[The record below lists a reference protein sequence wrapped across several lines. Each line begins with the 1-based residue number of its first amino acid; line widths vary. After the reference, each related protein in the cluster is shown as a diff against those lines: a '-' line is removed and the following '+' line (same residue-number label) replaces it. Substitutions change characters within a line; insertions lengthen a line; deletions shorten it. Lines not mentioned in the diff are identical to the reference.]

1 MRQLLTCELVCQL
14 SAAVTSLEHMTSQTT
29 IDTTGPGDKA
39 PAAPSDLSPA
49 SGLRGHP
56 WFTLITVAVGVMMV
70 ALDGT
75 IVAIANPAIQ
85 KDLKA
90 SFADVQWITNG
101 YFLALAVSLITAGKL
116 GDRFGHRQ
124 TFLIGV
130 VGFAAASGA
139 IGLSSSIA
147 AVVTFR
153 VFQGLFGALLM
164 PAALGLL
171 RATFPA
177 EKLNM
182 AIGIWG
188 MVIGA
193 STAGGP
199 ILGGVLVEHVNWQ
212 SVFFINVPVG
222 AIALV
227 LGLLILLDHRAA
239 LGRGPLNEHS
249 ASRSF
254 DILGIVLLSGA
265 MFCLVWA
272 LIKAPTWG
280 WGDGRTWT
288 FIAVSVV
295 GFALFSF
302 WETKVKEPL
311 IPLGLFRSVPLSA
324 GVVLMVLM
332 AIAFMGGLFFVT
344 FYLQNV
350 HGMKPIDAGLHLLP
364 LTGMMIVG
372 SPLAG
377 AMITK
382 LGPRIPLA
390 GGMAATAIAMYGMS
404 TLQTDTGSA
413 VMSLWFA
420 LLGLGLAP
428 VMVGATEVIVGNAPM
443 ELSGV
448 AGGLQQA
455 AMQIGGSLGT
465 AVLGAVMASKVDGDL
480 AANWKDAGLPPLT
493 PTQLDQASE
502 AVQVG
507 VAPVAKGTPEAIA
520 AKIAD
525 VAHDTFISGMS
536 LASLVA
542 CSVAVVAVFVALL
555 TKRGEN
561 AEAGAGAAH
570 I

>member
-1 MRQLLTCELVCQL
+1 
-14 SAAVTSLEHMTSQTT
+14 MTGQTT
-29 IDTTGPGDKA
+29 IDKAGPDDGP
-39 PAAPSDLSPA
+39 PAAPSGATPGT
-49 SGLRGHP
+49 GLRGHP
-56 WFTLITVAVGVMMV
+56 WFTLVTVAVGVMMV

-75 IVAIANPAIQ
+75 IVAIANPAIAS
-85 KDLKA
+85 DLGA
-90 SFADVQWITNG
+90 TFAEVQWITNA

-139 IGLSSSIA
+139 IGLSGSIGL
-147 AVVTFR
+147 VIIFR
-153 VFQGLFGALLM
+153 VLQGLFGALLM

-222 AIALV
+222 ILAVA
-227 LGLLILLDHRAA
+227 LGLWILLDHRAENA
-239 LGRGPLNEHS
+239 P
-249 ASRSF
+249 RSF
-254 DILGIVLLSGA
+254 DLLGIALLSSA

-272 LIKAPTWG
+272 LIKAPEWG
-280 WGDGRTWT
+280 WGSLGTWS
-288 FIAVSVV
+288 FIIGSLVLF
-295 GFALFSF
+295 GLFAL
-302 WETKVKEPL
+302 WETRVGEPL
-311 IPLGLFRSVPLSA
+311 IPLALFRSVPLSA

-350 HGMKPIDAGLHLLP
+350 HGMSPVDAGLHLLP

-377 AMITK
+377 VMITK
-382 LGPRIPLA
+382 VGPRIPLA
-390 GGMAATAIAMYGMS
+390 GGMACTAVAMYGMS
-404 TLQTDTGSA
+404 TLEKGTGSG

-428 VMVGATEVIVGNAPM
+428 VMVGATEVIVGNAPL

-455 AMQIGGSLGT
+455 AMQVGGSLGT
-465 AVLGAVMASKVDGDL
+465 AVLGAVMASKVDRDL
-480 AANWKDAGLPPLT
+480 EGNWAEAGLPPLT
-493 PTQLDQASE
+493 PEQAGKASE

-507 VAPVAKGTPEAIA
+507 VPPVTEGTPAEVA
-520 AKIAD
+520 AKITD
-525 VAHDTFISGMS
+525 VAHDTFLSGMS

-542 CSVAVVAVFVALL
+542 AGVAAVAILVAFH
-555 TKRGEN
+555 TKRGAN
-561 AEAGAGAAH
+561 AEAGAGVGH

>member
-1 MRQLLTCELVCQL
+1 
-14 SAAVTSLEHMTSQTT
+14 MTSQTT
-29 IDTTGPGDKA
+29 ISATGPGDKA
-39 PAAPSDLSPA
+39 PAAPSSEPHRPPA

-56 WFTLITVAVGVMMV
+56 WLTLITVAVGVMMV

-75 IVAIANPAIQ
+75 IVAIANPAIG
-85 KDLKA
+85 KDLGA
-90 SFADVQWITNG
+90 SWSQLQWITNA

-130 VGFAAASGA
+130 AGFAASSGA
-139 IGLSSSIA
+139 IGLSDSIA
-147 AVVTFR
+147 MVITFR

-222 AIALV
+222 ILALA
-227 LGLLILLDHRAA
+227 LGALILLDHRAENA
-239 LGRGPLNEHS
+239 P
-249 ASRSF
+249 RSF
-254 DILGIVLLSGA
+254 DILGIGLLSGA

-272 LIKAPTWG
+272 LIKAPAWG
-280 WGDGRTWT
+280 WGSALTWT
-288 FIAVSVV
+288 FIVASVV
-295 GFALFSF
+295 GFVLFAF

-311 IPLGLFRSVPLSA
+311 IPPALFRSIPLSA

-350 HGMKPIDAGLHLLP
+350 HGMSPIDAGLHLLP

-377 AMITK
+377 VMITK
-382 LGPRIPLA
+382 LGPRVPLA
-390 GGMAATAIAMYGMS
+390 GGMAAVAIAMFGMS
-404 TLQTDTGSA
+404 TLDAGTGSGL
-413 VMSLWFA
+413 MSLWFA

-480 AANWKDAGLPPLT
+480 AGNWKDAGLPQLT
-493 PTQLDQASE
+493 PAQLDQAAE
-502 AVQVG
+502 AVQQG
-507 VAPVAKGTPEAIA
+507 AAPVQPGTPEAIA
-520 AKIAD
+520 AKITD

-542 CSVAVVAVFVALL
+542 AGVAVVAVLVALL

-561 AEAGAGAAH
+561 AEAGAGVGH

>member
-1 MRQLLTCELVCQL
+1 ME
-14 SAAVTSLEHMTSQTT
+14 TSEPE
-29 IDTTGPGDKA
+29 DGA
-39 PAAPSDLSPA
+39 PAATPPA

-75 IVAIANPAIQ
+75 IVAIANPAI
-85 KDLKA
+85 KDDLKA

-101 YFLALAVSLITAGKL
+101 YFLALAVALITAGKL

-130 VGFAAASGA
+130 IGFAAASGA
-139 IGLSSSIA
+139 IGLSDSIPL
-147 AVVTFR
+147 VVTFR
-153 VFQGLFGALLM
+153 VFQGVFGALLM

-177 EKLNM
+177 ERLNT

-222 AIALV
+222 LLAVL
-227 LGLLILLDHRAA
+227 LGLVILVDHRAENA
-239 LGRGPLNEHS
+239 P
-249 ASRSF
+249 RSF
-254 DILGIVLLSGA
+254 DLLGIALLSVA

-272 LIKAPTWG
+272 LIKAPAWG
-280 WGDGRTWT
+280 WGAGGTWA
-288 FIAVSVV
+288 FIAASVLC
-295 GFALFSF
+295 FALFAF
-302 WETKVKEPL
+302 WETKVAEPL

-350 HGMKPIDAGLHLLP
+350 HGMSPIDAGLHLLP

-372 SPLAG
+372 SPLAAFLIG
-377 AMITK
+377 K
-382 LGPRIPLA
+382 LGPRVPLA
-390 GGMAATAIAMYGMS
+390 GGMAATALAMYGMS
-404 TLQTDTGSA
+404 TLRTDTGSGA
-413 VMSLWFA
+413 MSLWFA

-465 AVLGAVMASKVDGDL
+465 AVLGAVMVSKVDSDL
-480 AANWKDAGLPPLT
+480 AGNWKDAGLPPLT
-493 PTQLDQASE
+493 PAQLDQASE

-507 VAPVAKGTPEAIA
+507 VAPVSPGMPAAIA
-520 AKIAD
+520 AKITD

-542 CSVAVVAVFVALL
+542 AGVAVVAVFVALL
-555 TKRGEN
+555 TKRGIN
-561 AEAGAGAAH
+561 AEAGAGVGH

>member
-1 MRQLLTCELVCQL
+1 
-14 SAAVTSLEHMTSQTT
+14 MTSQTT
-29 IDTTGPGDKA
+29 IDKTGSGGDAAAVPSDAA
-39 PAAPSDLSPA
+39 PAK
-49 SGLRGHP
+49 GLRGHP

-85 KDLKA
+85 KDLGA
-90 SFADVQWITNG
+90 TFAEVQWITNG

-139 IGLSSSIA
+139 IGMSDSIA
-147 AVVTFR
+147 LVVTFR

-222 AIALV
+222 ILAVV
-227 LGLLILLDHRAA
+227 LGVLILLDHRAEKA
-239 LGRGPLNEHS
+239 P
-249 ASRSF
+249 RSF
-254 DILGIVLLSGA
+254 DILGIALLSAA

-272 LIKAPTWG
+272 LIKAPEWG
-280 WGDGRTWT
+280 WGDGKTWG
-288 FIAVSVV
+288 FIAASVI
-295 GFALFSF
+295 GFALFGF
-302 WETKVKEPL
+302 WETKVREPL
-311 IPLGLFRSVPLSA
+311 IPLALFRSVALSA

-350 HGMKPIDAGLHLLP
+350 HGMSPIDAGLHLLP

-382 LGPRIPLA
+382 FGPRVPLA
-390 GGMAATAIAMYGMS
+390 GGMALTAIAMYGMS
-404 TLQTDTGSA
+404 TLETDTGSGI
-413 VMSLWFA
+413 MSVWFA

-465 AVLGAVMASKVDGDL
+465 AVLGAVMASKVDSDL
-480 AANWKDAGLPPLT
+480 AGNWADAGLPALT
-493 PTQLDQASE
+493 PAQEAQASE

-507 VAPVAKGTPEAIA
+507 VAPVAPGTPDAVVT
-520 AKIAD
+520 KITD

-542 CSVAVVAVFVALL
+542 AGVALVAVAVAFL

>member
-1 MRQLLTCELVCQL
+1 M
-14 SAAVTSLEHMTSQTT
+14 
-29 IDTTGPGDKA
+29 
-39 PAAPSDLSPA
+39 
-49 SGLRGHP
+49 RGHP
-56 WFTLITVAVGVMMV
+56 WLTLITVAVGVMMV

-75 IVAIANPAIQ
+75 IVAIANPAIGD
-85 KDLKA
+85 DLKA
-90 SFADVQWITNG
+90 SWSDLQWITNA

-130 VGFAAASGA
+130 AGFAASSAA
-139 IGLSSSIA
+139 IGLSQGITM
-147 AVVTFR
+147 VIVFR

-222 AIALV
+222 VLAVALGV
-227 LGLLILLDHRAA
+227 WILLDHRAENA
-239 LGRGPLNEHS
+239 P
-249 ASRSF
+249 RSF
-254 DILGIVLLSGA
+254 DLLGIALLSA
-265 MFCLVWA
+265 AVFCLVWA
-272 LIKAPTWG
+272 IIKAPEWG
-280 WGDGRTWT
+280 WGDTGVWA
-288 FIAVSVV
+288 FIIASLASF
-295 GFALFSF
+295 GFFAY

-332 AIAFMGGLFFVT
+332 AISFMGGLFFVT
-344 FYLQNV
+344 FYLQGV
-350 HGMKPIDAGLHLLP
+350 RGLGPVDAGLHLLP

-382 LGPRIPLA
+382 VGPRVPLA
-390 GGMAATAIAMYGMS
+390 GGMALTALAMYGMS
-404 TLQTDTGSA
+404 TLDTNTGSGL
-413 VMSLWFA
+413 MSLWFA

-428 VMVGATEVIVGNAPM
+428 VMVGATEVIVGNAPL

-448 AGGLQQA
+448 AGGLQQS
-455 AMQIGGSLGT
+455 AMQVGGSLGT
-465 AVLGAVMASKVDGDL
+465 AVLGAVMASKVDSDL
-480 AANWKDAGLPPLT
+480 PGNWTDAGLPPLA
-493 PTQLDQASE
+493 PEQLEGAAT
-502 AVQVG
+502 AVQKG
-507 VAPVAKGTPEAIA
+507 GAPVPPGTPEAIA
-520 AKIAD
+520 TKITD

-536 LASLVA
+536 AASLVA
-542 CSVAVVAVFVALL
+542 AGVAVVAVLVAFL

-561 AEAGAGAAH
+561 AGAGAGAAH

>member
-1 MRQLLTCELVCQL
+1 
-14 SAAVTSLEHMTSQTT
+14 MTSQTT
-29 IDTTGPGDKA
+29 IDKTGPEDKT
-39 PAAPSDLSPA
+39 PDSPSDRAPST
-49 SGLRGHP
+49 GLRGHP

-75 IVAIANPAIQ
+75 IVAIANPAI
-85 KDLKA
+85 KDDLGA
-90 SFADVQWITNG
+90 TFADVQWITNA

-130 VGFAAASGA
+130 TGFAAASGA
-139 IGLSSSIA
+139 IGLSHSIA
-147 AVVTFR
+147 FVVTFR

-199 ILGGVLVEHVNWQ
+199 ILGGLLVQHVSWQ

-222 AIALV
+222 LIALA
-227 LGLLILLDHRAA
+227 LGVLILLDHRAENA
-239 LGRGPLNEHS
+239 P
-249 ASRSF
+249 RSF
-254 DILGIVLLSGA
+254 DLLGIVLLSGA

-280 WGDGRTWT
+280 WGDGKTWL
-288 FIAVSVV
+288 FIGVSVV
-295 GFALFSF
+295 GFAAFSF
-302 WETKVKEPL
+302 WETRVREPL

-350 HGMKPIDAGLHLLP
+350 HGMSPVDAGLHLLP

-377 AMITK
+377 LAITK

-404 TLQTDTGSA
+404 TLEADTSSGL
-413 VMSLWFA
+413 MSIWFA

-465 AVLGAVMASKVDGDL
+465 AVLGAVMASKVDSDL
-480 AANWKDAGLPPLT
+480 PGNWTAAKLPPLT
-493 PTQLDQASE
+493 PAQLDQASE
-502 AVQVG
+502 AVRGG
-507 VAPVAKGTPEAIA
+507 VAPVTKETPAAIA
-520 AKIAD
+520 AQIAD
-525 VAHDTFISGMS
+525 VAHETFISGMS
-536 LASLVA
+536 LACLVA
-542 CSVAVVAVFVALL
+542 AGVAVVAVFVALL

-561 AEAGAGAAH
+561 AEAGAGVGH

>member
-1 MRQLLTCELVCQL
+1 
-14 SAAVTSLEHMTSQTT
+14 MTSQTT
-29 IDTTGPGDKA
+29 VDKTGPGDQA
-39 PAAPSDLSPA
+39 PATPSDPTPGQGR
-49 SGLRGHP
+49 GLRGHP
-56 WFTLITVAVGVMMV
+56 WFTLLTVAVGVMMV

-75 IVAIANPAIQ
+75 IVAIANPAIAD
-85 KDLKA
+85 DLKA
-90 SFADVQWITNG
+90 SFAEVQWITNA
-101 YFLALAVSLITAGKL
+101 YFLALAVTLITAGKL

-139 IGLSSSIA
+139 IGLSNSVA
-147 AVVTFR
+147 FVVTFR

-199 ILGGVLVEHVNWQ
+199 ILGGFLVENVSWQ
-212 SVFFINVPVG
+212 SVFWINVPVG
-222 AIALV
+222 VLAVALGV
-227 LGLLILLDHRAA
+227 GILLDHRAENA
-239 LGRGPLNEHS
+239 P
-249 ASRSF
+249 RSF
-254 DILGIVLLSGA
+254 DILGIALLSGA

-272 LIKAPTWG
+272 LIKAPEWG
-280 WGDGRTWT
+280 WGSGTTWT
-288 FIAVSVV
+288 FVAASLVL
-295 GFALFSF
+295 FALFAF
-302 WETKVKEPL
+302 WETRVKEPL

-350 HGMKPIDAGLHLLP
+350 HGMSPIDAGLHLLP

-377 AMITK
+377 ALITK
-382 LGPRIPLA
+382 AGPRIPLA
-390 GGMAATAIAMYGMS
+390 GGMACTAIAMYGMS
-404 TLQTDTGSA
+404 TLETDTGSA

-428 VMVGATEVIVGNAPM
+428 VMVGATEVIVGNAPL

-480 AANWKDAGLPPLT
+480 PGNWADAGLPPLKGA
-493 PTQLDQASE
+493 QLDQASE

-507 VAPVAKGTPEAIA
+507 VPPVAPGTPPEIA
-520 AKIAD
+520 AKIAT
-525 VAHDTFISGMS
+525 VAHDTFMSGMG

-542 CSVAVVAVFVALL
+542 AGVAAVAVLVAFL

>member
-1 MRQLLTCELVCQL
+1 
-14 SAAVTSLEHMTSQTT
+14 MTGQTT
-29 IDTTGPGDKA
+29 IDTTGPGDGAATASPAPA
-39 PAAPSDLSPA
+39 PAA
-49 SGLRGHP
+49 GLRGHP

-75 IVAIANPAIQ
+75 IVAIANPAIAD
-85 KDLKA
+85 DLHA
-90 SFADVQWITNG
+90 SFSDVQWITNA

-130 VGFAAASGA
+130 TGFALASGA
-139 IGLSSSIA
+139 IGLSDSIPM
-147 AVVTFR
+147 VVTFR

-199 ILGGVLVEHVNWQ
+199 ILGGVLVQHVNWQ

-222 AIALV
+222 LLALV
-227 LGLLILLDHRAA
+227 LGLLILRDHRAENA
-239 LGRGPLNEHS
+239 P
-249 ASRSF
+249 RSF
-254 DILGIVLLSGA
+254 DLPGIALLSGA

-272 LIKAPTWG
+272 LIKAPAWG
-280 WGDGRTWT
+280 WGDGMTWT
-288 FIAVSVV
+288 FIAASALLF
-295 GFALFSF
+295 GLFAV
-302 WETKVKEPL
+302 WETRVGEPL
-311 IPLGLFRSVPLSA
+311 IPLALFRSVPLSA

-344 FYLQNV
+344 FYLQKV
-350 HGMKPIDAGLHLLP
+350 HGLSPVDAGLHLLP

-377 AMITK
+377 ALITK

-390 GGMAATAIAMYGMS
+390 SGMILTAAAMYGMS
-404 TLQTDTGSA
+404 TLKADTGSG
-413 VMSLWFA
+413 VMSVWFA
-420 LLGLGLAP
+420 MLGLGLAP

-465 AVLGAVMASKVDGDL
+465 AVLGAVMASKVDNDL
-480 AANWKDAGLPPLT
+480 AGNWTGAGLPKLT
-493 PTQLDQASE
+493 PSQLDQVSQ

-507 VAPVAKGTPEAIA
+507 VAPVPKGAPAPIA
-520 AKIAD
+520 AKITE

-536 LASLVA
+536 LACLVA
-542 CSVAVVAVFVALL
+542 AGVAAVAVFVALL

-561 AEAGAGAAH
+561 AEAGAGVGH

>member
-1 MRQLLTCELVCQL
+1 
-14 SAAVTSLEHMTSQTT
+14 MTSQTT
-29 IDTTGPGDKA
+29 IDKTGSGGGA
-39 PAAPSDLSPA
+39 PVVPSDATPGK
-49 SGLRGHP
+49 GLRGHP
-56 WFTLITVAVGVMMV
+56 WLTLITVAVGVMMV

-85 KDLKA
+85 KDLSA
-90 SFADVQWITNG
+90 SFAEVQWITNG

-139 IGLSSSIA
+139 IGLSDSIA
-147 AVVTFR
+147 LVVTFR

-222 AIALV
+222 ILAVV
-227 LGLLILLDHRAA
+227 LGVLILLDHRAENA
-239 LGRGPLNEHS
+239 P
-249 ASRSF
+249 RSF
-254 DILGIVLLSGA
+254 DILGIALLSAA
-265 MFCLVWA
+265 MFSLVWA
-272 LIKAPTWG
+272 LIKAPEWG
-280 WGDGRTWT
+280 WGDGTTWL
-288 FIAVSVV
+288 FIAASVV
-295 GFALFSF
+295 GFTVFAL

-311 IPLGLFRSVPLSA
+311 IPLALFRSVPLSA

-350 HGMKPIDAGLHLLP
+350 HGMSPIDAGLHLLP

-382 LGPRIPLA
+382 VGPRIPLA
-390 GGMAATAIAMYGMS
+390 GGMACTAIAMYGMS
-404 TLQTDTGSA
+404 TLETDTGSG

-428 VMVGATEVIVGNAPM
+428 VMVGATEVIVGNAPL

-465 AVLGAVMASKVDGDL
+465 AVLGAVMASKVDSDL
-480 AANWKDAGLPPLT
+480 AGNWTAAGLPPLT
-493 PTQLDQASE
+493 AAQEAQASE

-507 VAPVAKGTPEAIA
+507 VAPVAPGTPEAIA
-520 AKIAD
+520 AKITG

-536 LASLVA
+536 AASLLA
-542 CSVAVVAVFVALL
+542 AAVAVVAVGIAFL
-555 TKRGEN
+555 TKRGAN

>member
-1 MRQLLTCELVCQL
+1 
-14 SAAVTSLEHMTSQTT
+14 MTSQTT
-29 IDTTGPGDKA
+29 VDKTGPGDKA
-39 PAAPSDLSPA
+39 PGVPSDPA
-49 SGLRGHP
+49 TNQGRGLRGHP
-56 WFTLITVAVGVMMV
+56 WFTLLTVAVGVMMV

-75 IVAIANPAIQ
+75 IVAIANPVIAD
-85 KDLKA
+85 DLKA
-90 SFADVQWITNG
+90 SFAEVQWITNA
-101 YFLALAVSLITAGKL
+101 YFLALAVTLITAGKL

-139 IGLSSSIA
+139 IGLSDSVA
-147 AVVTFR
+147 FVVTFR

-199 ILGGVLVEHVNWQ
+199 ILGGFLVENVSWQ
-212 SVFFINVPVG
+212 SVFWINVPVG
-222 AIALV
+222 VLALV
-227 LGLLILLDHRAA
+227 LGAWILLDHRAENA
-239 LGRGPLNEHS
+239 P
-249 ASRSF
+249 RSF
-254 DILGIVLLSGA
+254 DILGIALLSGA

-272 LIKAPTWG
+272 LIKAPEWG
-280 WGDGRTWT
+280 WGDGLTWT
-288 FIAVSVV
+288 FVAASVA
-295 GFALFSF
+295 GFGLFAF
-302 WETKVKEPL
+302 WETKVREPL

-350 HGMKPIDAGLHLLP
+350 HGMSPVDAGLHLLP

-377 AMITK
+377 ALITK
-382 LGPRIPLA
+382 AGPRIPLA
-390 GGMAATAIAMYGMS
+390 GGMALTAIAMYGMS
-404 TLQTDTGSA
+404 TLETDTGSA

-428 VMVGATEVIVGNAPM
+428 VMVGATEVIVGNAPL

-480 AANWKDAGLPPLT
+480 PGNWTDAGLPPLT
-493 PTQLDQASE
+493 EAQLGKASE

-507 VAPVAKGTPEAIA
+507 VPPVAEGTPPEVA
-520 AKIAD
+520 AKIAT
-525 VAHDTFISGMS
+525 VAHATFMSGMG

-542 CSVAVVAVFVALL
+542 AGVAAVAVLVAFL

>member
-1 MRQLLTCELVCQL
+1 
-14 SAAVTSLEHMTSQTT
+14 MTSQTT

-39 PAAPSDLSPA
+39 PAATPSGQAPEA
-49 SGLRGHP
+49 AGLRGHP
-56 WFTLITVAVGVMMV
+56 WLTLITVAVGVMMV

-85 KDLKA
+85 KDLGA
-90 SFADVQWITNG
+90 TFAQVQWITNG

-139 IGLSSSIA
+139 IGLSDSIA
-147 AVVTFR
+147 LVVTFR

-199 ILGGVLVEHVNWQ
+199 ILGGVLVEHVSWQ

-222 AIALV
+222 VVALV
-227 LGLLILLDHRAA
+227 LGSLILLDHRAENA
-239 LGRGPLNEHS
+239 P
-249 ASRSF
+249 RSF
-254 DILGIVLLSGA
+254 DILGIALLSGA

-272 LIKAPTWG
+272 LIKAPAWG
-280 WGDGRTWT
+280 WGDGLTWA
-288 FIAVSVV
+288 FIGGSVV
-295 GFALFSF
+295 LFGAFAF
-302 WETKVKEPL
+302 WETKVAEPL
-311 IPLGLFRSVPLSA
+311 IPLALFRSVPLSA

-350 HGMKPIDAGLHLLP
+350 HGMSPIDAGLHLLP

-377 AMITK
+377 LAITK

-404 TLQTDTGSA
+404 TLETDTGSGI
-413 VMSLWFA
+413 MSLWFA
-420 LLGLGLAP
+420 LLGFGLAP

-465 AVLGAVMASKVDGDL
+465 AVLGAVMASKVDSDL
-480 AANWKDAGLPPLT
+480 AGNWKAAGLPQLT
-493 PTQLDQASE
+493 PAQLDQAAE

-507 VAPVAKGTPEAIA
+507 VAPVAPGTPATIV
-520 AKIAD
+520 AKITD

-536 LASLVA
+536 LACLVA
-542 CSVAVVAVFVALL
+542 AGVAVVAVFVAFL

-561 AEAGAGAAH
+561 AEAGMGGAH

>member
-1 MRQLLTCELVCQL
+1 
-14 SAAVTSLEHMTSQTT
+14 MTSQTT
-29 IDTTGPGDKA
+29 VDKTGPGEQA
-39 PAAPSDLSPA
+39 PAAPSDPTPGQVR
-49 SGLRGHP
+49 GLRGHP
-56 WFTLITVAVGVMMV
+56 WFTLLTVAVGVMMV

-75 IVAIANPAIQ
+75 IVAIANPAIAD
-85 KDLKA
+85 DLKA
-90 SFADVQWITNG
+90 SFAEVQWITNA
-101 YFLALAVSLITAGKL
+101 YFLALAVTLITAGKL

-139 IGLSSSIA
+139 IGLSNSVA
-147 AVVTFR
+147 FVVTFR

-199 ILGGVLVEHVNWQ
+199 ILGGFLVENVSWQ
-212 SVFFINVPVG
+212 SVFWINVPVG
-222 AIALV
+222 VLAVALGV
-227 LGLLILLDHRAA
+227 WILLDHRAENA
-239 LGRGPLNEHS
+239 P
-249 ASRSF
+249 RSF
-254 DILGIVLLSGA
+254 DVLGIALLSGA

-272 LIKAPTWG
+272 LIKAPEWG
-280 WGDGRTWT
+280 WGSGTTWT
-288 FIAVSVV
+288 FVAASLVL
-295 GFALFSF
+295 FALFAF
-302 WETKVKEPL
+302 WETRVKEPL

-350 HGMKPIDAGLHLLP
+350 HGMSPIDAGLHLLP

-377 AMITK
+377 ALITK
-382 LGPRIPLA
+382 AGPRIPLA
-390 GGMAATAIAMYGMS
+390 GGMACTAIAMYGMS
-404 TLQTDTGSA
+404 TLETDTGSA

-428 VMVGATEVIVGNAPM
+428 VMVGATEVIVGNAPL

-480 AANWKDAGLPPLT
+480 PGNWADAGLPPLT
-493 PTQLDQASE
+493 GDQLDKASE

-507 VAPVAKGTPEAIA
+507 VPPVAEGTPPEIA
-520 AKIAD
+520 AKIAT
-525 VAHDTFISGMS
+525 VAHDTFMSGMG

-542 CSVAVVAVFVALL
+542 AGVAAVAVLVAFL

>member
-1 MRQLLTCELVCQL
+1 
-14 SAAVTSLEHMTSQTT
+14 MTSQTT
-29 IDTTGPGDKA
+29 IDKAGPGGTPSGPPDPA
-39 PAAPSDLSPA
+39 PAA
-49 SGLRGHP
+49 GLRGHP

-75 IVAIANPAIQ
+75 IVAIANPAIA
-85 KDLKA
+85 KDLHA
-90 SFADVQWITNG
+90 SFADVQWITNA

-130 VGFAAASGA
+130 TGFAAASGA
-139 IGLSSSIA
+139 IGLSHSIA
-147 AVVTFR
+147 AVVVFR

-199 ILGGVLVEHVNWQ
+199 ILGGVLVENVSWQ

-222 AIALV
+222 LVALL
-227 LGLLILLDHRAA
+227 LGLLILLDHRAENA
-239 LGRGPLNEHS
+239 P
-249 ASRSF
+249 RSF
-254 DILGIVLLSGA
+254 DLLGIALLSAA

-272 LIKAPTWG
+272 LIKAPAWG
-280 WGDGRTWT
+280 WGDGTTWL
-288 FIAVSVV
+288 FIGASLV
-295 GFALFSF
+295 GFGLFAF

-332 AIAFMGGLFFVT
+332 AIAFLGGLFFVT

-350 HGMKPIDAGLHLLP
+350 HGMSPIDAGLHLLP
-364 LTGMMIVG
+364 LTGMMIVA

-377 AMITK
+377 AAITK
-382 LGPRIPLA
+382 VGPRIPLA
-390 GGMAATAIAMYGMS
+390 GGMICTTVAMFGMS
-404 TLQTDTGSA
+404 TLDTGTGSA
-413 VMSLWFA
+413 VMSIWFA
-420 LLGLGLAP
+420 LLGMGLAP

-480 AANWKDAGLPPLT
+480 AGNWADAGLPKLAPG
-493 PTQLDQASE
+493 QLDQASE

-507 VAPVAKGTPEAIA
+507 VAPVAQGTPEPIA
-520 AKIAD
+520 AKITE

-542 CSVAVVAVFVALL
+542 AGVAAVAVLVALL
-555 TKRGEN
+555 TKRGVN
-561 AEAGAGAAH
+561 ADAGAGVGH

>member
-1 MRQLLTCELVCQL
+1 
-14 SAAVTSLEHMTSQTT
+14 MTSQTT
-29 IDTTGPGDKA
+29 IDKTGPGDKA
-39 PAAPSDLSPA
+39 PSDPSGGSPA

-85 KDLKA
+85 SDLKA

-139 IGLSSSIA
+139 IGMSDSIA
-147 AVVTFR
+147 LVVSFR
-153 VFQGLFGALLM
+153 VLQGLFGALLM

-222 AIALV
+222 ILAVV
-227 LGLLILLDHRAA
+227 LGVLILLDHRAENA
-239 LGRGPLNEHS
+239 P
-249 ASRSF
+249 RSF
-254 DILGIVLLSGA
+254 DVLGIALLSTA
-265 MFCLVWA
+265 VFCLVWA
-272 LIKAPTWG
+272 LIKAPPSEWG
-280 WGDGRTWT
+280 WGDPKTLAFLG
-288 FIAVSVV
+288 ASVL
-295 GFALFSF
+295 GFALFAF

-311 IPLGLFRSVPLSA
+311 IPLGLFRSVALSA
-324 GVVLMVLM
+324 GVVLMILM

-350 HGMKPIDAGLHLLP
+350 HGMSPIDAGLHLMP

-377 AMITK
+377 ALITK
-382 LGPRIPLA
+382 LGPRVPLA
-390 GGMAATAIAMYGMS
+390 GGMALTAIAMFGMS
-404 TLQTDTGSA
+404 TLETDTGSG

-465 AVLGAVMASKVDGDL
+465 AVLGAVMASKVDSDL
-480 AANWKDAGLPPLT
+480 AGNWTSAGLPPLT
-493 PTQLDQASE
+493 AAQEAQASE

-507 VAPVAKGTPEAIA
+507 VPPLAPGTPDAVA
-520 AKIAD
+520 AKITD

-536 LASLVA
+536 AASLVA
-542 CSVAVVAVFVALL
+542 AGVAVVAVLVAFL
-555 TKRGEN
+555 TKRGQN

>member
-1 MRQLLTCELVCQL
+1 
-14 SAAVTSLEHMTSQTT
+14 MTSQTT
-29 IDTTGPGDKA
+29 VDTTGPADKA
-39 PAAPSDLSPA
+39 PSAPSDQPPA
-49 SGLRGHP
+49 KGLRGHP

-75 IVAIANPAIQ
+75 IVAIANPAIAS
-85 KDLKA
+85 DLGA
-90 SFADVQWITNG
+90 TFAQVQWITNA

-139 IGLSSSIA
+139 IGLSDSIGL
-147 AVVTFR
+147 VVTFR

-199 ILGGVLVEHVNWQ
+199 ILGGVLVEHVSWQ

-222 AIALV
+222 VVAVAL
-227 LGLLILLDHRAA
+227 GAFILLDHRAENA
-239 LGRGPLNEHS
+239 P
-249 ASRSF
+249 RSF
-254 DILGIVLLSGA
+254 DIPGIALLSGA

-272 LIKAPTWG
+272 LIKAPEWG
-280 WGDGRTWT
+280 WGDGRTWA
-288 FIAVSVV
+288 FLV
-295 GFALFSF
+295 GSMVLFGAFAF

-350 HGMKPIDAGLHLLP
+350 HGMSPIDAGLHLLP

-377 AMITK
+377 AAITRF
-382 LGPRIPLA
+382 GPRLPLA

-404 TLQTDTGSA
+404 TLDKDTGSGL
-413 VMSLWFA
+413 MSIWFA
-420 LLGLGLAP
+420 LLGFGLAP

-465 AVLGAVMASKVDGDL
+465 AVLGAVMASKVDSDL
-480 AANWKDAGLPPLT
+480 AGNWADAGLPPLT
-493 PTQLDQASE
+493 PEQQHQASE

-507 VAPVAKGTPEAIA
+507 VAPVAPDTPAEIA
-520 AKIAD
+520 AKITD

-542 CSVAVVAVFVALL
+542 AGVAVVAVFVAFL
-555 TKRGEN
+555 TKRGAN
-561 AEAGAGAAH
+561 AEAGAGVGH

>member
-1 MRQLLTCELVCQL
+1 
-14 SAAVTSLEHMTSQTT
+14 MTSQT
-29 IDTTGPGDKA
+29 IDTTGSGGDA
-39 PAAPSDLSPA
+39 PEVPSDGSPSS

-85 KDLKA
+85 KDLGA

-130 VGFAAASGA
+130 TGFAAASGA
-139 IGLSSSIA
+139 IGLSNSIA

-153 VFQGLFGALLM
+153 VLQGLFGALLM

-227 LGLLILLDHRAA
+227 LGLLILLDHRAENA
-239 LGRGPLNEHS
+239 P
-249 ASRSF
+249 RSF
-254 DILGIVLLSGA
+254 DILGIALLSGS

-280 WGDGRTWT
+280 WGDGKTWT
-288 FIAVSVV
+288 FIAASLL

-377 AMITK
+377 ALITK

-480 AANWKDAGLPPLT
+480 AGNWKDAGLPPLT
-493 PTQLDQASE
+493 PAQLDQASE

-542 CSVAVVAVFVALL
+542 CGVAVVAVFVALL
-555 TKRGEN
+555 TKRGAN
-561 AEAGAGAAH
+561 ADAGAGVGH

>member
-1 MRQLLTCELVCQL
+1 
-14 SAAVTSLEHMTSQTT
+14 MTSQTT
-29 IDTTGPGDKA
+29 IDTTGSEGKA
-39 PAAPSDLSPA
+39 PAVPSDATPA
-49 SGLRGHP
+49 KGLRGHP

-85 KDLKA
+85 KDLGA
-90 SFADVQWITNG
+90 TFAQVQWITNG
-101 YFLALAVSLITAGKL
+101 YFLALAVALITAGKL

-153 VFQGLFGALLM
+153 VLQGLFGALLM

-222 AIALV
+222 ILAVV
-227 LGLLILLDHRAA
+227 LGVVILLDHRAENA
-239 LGRGPLNEHS
+239 P
-249 ASRSF
+249 RSF
-254 DILGIVLLSGA
+254 DILGIALLSAA

-272 LIKAPTWG
+272 LIKAPEWG
-280 WGDGRTWT
+280 WGDGKTWT
-288 FIAVSVV
+288 FIAVSVL
-295 GFALFSF
+295 GFALFAF

-311 IPLGLFRSVPLSA
+311 IPLALFRSVPLSA

-350 HGMKPIDAGLHLLP
+350 HGMSPIDAGLHLLP

-390 GGMAATAIAMYGMS
+390 GGMAATALAMYGMS
-404 TLQTDTGSA
+404 TLQTDTGSG

-465 AVLGAVMASKVDGDL
+465 AVLGAVMASKVDSDL
-480 AANWKDAGLPPLT
+480 AGNWTSAGLPPLT
-493 PTQLDQASE
+493 AAQEAQASE

-507 VAPVAKGTPEAIA
+507 VPPVAPGTPNAIA
-520 AKIAD
+520 AKITD

-542 CSVAVVAVFVALL
+542 AGVAVVAVFVAFL

>member
-1 MRQLLTCELVCQL
+1 
-14 SAAVTSLEHMTSQTT
+14 MTSQTT
-29 IDTTGPGDKA
+29 IDKTGSGGDA
-39 PAAPSDLSPA
+39 PAVPSDAAPA
-49 SGLRGHP
+49 KGLRGHP

-85 KDLKA
+85 KDLGA
-90 SFADVQWITNG
+90 TFAEVQWITNG

-139 IGLSSSIA
+139 IGMSDSIA
-147 AVVTFR
+147 LVVTFR

-222 AIALV
+222 ILAVV
-227 LGLLILLDHRAA
+227 LGVLILLDHRAEKA
-239 LGRGPLNEHS
+239 P
-249 ASRSF
+249 RSF
-254 DILGIVLLSGA
+254 DILGIALLSAA

-272 LIKAPTWG
+272 LIKAPEWG
-280 WGDGRTWT
+280 WGDGRTWA
-288 FIAVSVV
+288 FIAASVI
-295 GFALFSF
+295 GFALFGF
-302 WETKVKEPL
+302 WETKVREPL
-311 IPLGLFRSVPLSA
+311 IPLALFRSVPLSA

-350 HGMKPIDAGLHLLP
+350 HGMSPIDAGLHLLP

-382 LGPRIPLA
+382 FGPRVPLA
-390 GGMAATAIAMYGMS
+390 GGMALTAIAMYGMS
-404 TLQTDTGSA
+404 TLETDTGSGI
-413 VMSLWFA
+413 MSVWFA

-465 AVLGAVMASKVDGDL
+465 AVLGAVMASKVDSDL
-480 AANWKDAGLPPLT
+480 AGNWADAGLPALT
-493 PTQLDQASE
+493 PAQEAQASE

-507 VAPVAKGTPEAIA
+507 VAPVAPGTPDAVVT
-520 AKIAD
+520 KITD

-542 CSVAVVAVFVALL
+542 AGVALVAVAVAFL

>member
-1 MRQLLTCELVCQL
+1 
-14 SAAVTSLEHMTSQTT
+14 MTSQTT
-29 IDTTGPGDKA
+29 IDTTGPGDRA
-39 PAAPSDLSPA
+39 SADPSEPTPAA
-49 SGLRGHP
+49 GLRGHP
-56 WFTLITVAVGVMMV
+56 WLTLITVAVGVMMV

-85 KDLKA
+85 KDLGA

-101 YFLALAVSLITAGKL
+101 YFLALAVCLITAGKL

-130 VGFAAASGA
+130 TGFAAASGA
-139 IGLSSSIA
+139 IGLSNSIA

-153 VFQGLFGALLM
+153 VLQGLFGALLM

-222 AIALV
+222 ALALL
-227 LGLLILLDHRAA
+227 LGLLILLDHRAKNA
-239 LGRGPLNEHS
+239 P
-249 ASRSF
+249 RSF
-254 DILGIVLLSGA
+254 DLPGIALLSGA

-280 WGDGRTWT
+280 WGDVKTWG
-288 FIAVSVV
+288 FIGASALLFVLFAV
-295 GFALFSF
+295 
-302 WETKVKEPL
+302 WETRVAEPL
-311 IPLGLFRSVPLSA
+311 IPLGMFRSVPLSA

-350 HGMKPIDAGLHLLP
+350 HGMSPIDAGLHLLP

-377 AMITK
+377 AAITK

-390 GGMAATAIAMYGMS
+390 GGMAATAVAMYGMS
-404 TLQTDTGSA
+404 TLEADTSSG
-413 VMSLWFA
+413 VMSIWFA
-420 LLGLGLAP
+420 LLGFGLAP

-465 AVLGAVMASKVDGDL
+465 AVLGAVMASKVDSDL
-480 AANWKDAGLPPLT
+480 PGNWAGAGLPKLT
-493 PTQLDQASE
+493 PEQLDQASE

-507 VAPVAKGTPEAIA
+507 VAPVAKGMPEQLV
-520 AKIAD
+520 AKITS

-542 CSVAVVAVFVALL
+542 AGVAAFAVLVALL
-555 TKRGEN
+555 TKRGAN
-561 AEAGAGAAH
+561 AEAGAGVGH

>member
-1 MRQLLTCELVCQL
+1 
-14 SAAVTSLEHMTSQTT
+14 MTSQTT
-29 IDTTGPGDKA
+29 LDKTGPEDGR
-39 PAAPSDLSPA
+39 PAAPSDGGRA

-85 KDLKA
+85 QDLGA
-90 SFADVQWITNG
+90 TFAEVQWITNG
-101 YFLALAVSLITAGKL
+101 YFLALAVALITAGKL

-139 IGLSSSIA
+139 IGLSDSIA
-147 AVVTFR
+147 FVVTFR
-153 VFQGLFGALLM
+153 VLQGLFGALLM

-199 ILGGVLVEHVNWQ
+199 ILGGVLVEHVSWQ

-222 AIALV
+222 ILAAV
-227 LGLLILLDHRAA
+227 LGVVILLDHRAENA
-239 LGRGPLNEHS
+239 P
-249 ASRSF
+249 RSF
-254 DILGIVLLSGA
+254 DILGIALLSSA

-272 LIKAPTWG
+272 LIKAPAWG
-280 WGDGRTWT
+280 WGDGQTWT
-288 FIAVSVV
+288 FIAASVL
-295 GFALFSF
+295 GFGLFAF

-311 IPLGLFRSVPLSA
+311 IPLALFRSVPLSA

-350 HGMKPIDAGLHLLP
+350 HGMSPIDAGLHLLP

-377 AMITK
+377 VMITK

-404 TLQTDTGSA
+404 TLETDTGSA
-413 VMSLWFA
+413 AMSLWFA

-428 VMVGATEVIVGNAPM
+428 VMVGATEVIVGNAPL

-465 AVLGAVMASKVDGDL
+465 AVLGAVMASKVDSDL
-480 AANWKDAGLPPLT
+480 AGNWKDAGLPPLT
-493 PTQLDQASE
+493 AAQEAQASE

-507 VAPVAKGTPEAIA
+507 MPPVAKGTPEAIA
-520 AKIAD
+520 AKITD

-542 CSVAVVAVFVALL
+542 AGVAAVAVLVALL
-555 TKRGEN
+555 TKRGAN
-561 AEAGAGAAH
+561 AEAGAGVGH

>member
-1 MRQLLTCELVCQL
+1 
-14 SAAVTSLEHMTSQTT
+14 MTSQTT
-29 IDTTGPGDKA
+29 IETTGPGDKA
-39 PAAPSDLSPA
+39 PVAPSDPTPA
-49 SGLRGHP
+49 KGLRGHP
-56 WFTLITVAVGVMMV
+56 WLTLISVAVGVMMV

-85 KDLKA
+85 KDLGA

-101 YFLALAVSLITAGKL
+101 YFLALAVTLITAGKL

-124 TFLIGV
+124 TFLIGI
-130 VGFAAASGA
+130 VGFAAASAA

-147 AVVTFR
+147 LVVVFR

-199 ILGGVLVEHVNWQ
+199 ILGGLLVEHVSWQ

-222 AIALV
+222 ILALV
-227 LGLLILLDHRAA
+227 IGLVILVDHRAA
-239 LGRGPLNEHS
+239 LGRSPIDGHS
-249 ASRSF
+249 AARSF
-254 DILGIVLLSGA
+254 DVLGIALLSGA

-272 LIKAPTWG
+272 LIKAPEWG
-280 WGDGRTWT
+280 WGDGKTWL
-288 FIAVSVV
+288 FLVASVV
-295 GFALFSF
+295 GFGLFAF
-302 WETKVKEPL
+302 WEQKVREPL

-350 HGMKPIDAGLHLLP
+350 HGMSPIDAGLHLLP

-377 AMITK
+377 AMISKT
-382 LGPRIPLA
+382 GPRIPLA
-390 GGMAATAIAMYGMS
+390 GGMACVAIAMFGMS
-404 TLQTDTGSA
+404 TLETDTGSG

-420 LLGLGLAP
+420 MLGLGLAP

-465 AVLGAVMASKVDGDL
+465 AVLGAVMASKVDNDL
-480 AANWKDAGLPPLT
+480 AGNWTAAGLPELT
-493 PTQLDQASE
+493 PEQQAQASE

-507 VAPVAKGTPEAIA
+507 VPPVAPGTPETVAAQIA
-520 AKIAD
+520 K

-536 LASLVA
+536 LACLVA
-542 CSVAVVAVFVALL
+542 AGVGVVAVLVALL

>member
-1 MRQLLTCELVCQL
+1 
-14 SAAVTSLEHMTSQTT
+14 MTSQTT
-29 IDTTGPGDKA
+29 IDATGPGDGT
-39 PAAPSDLSPA
+39 PGAPSGRAPDK
-49 SGLRGHP
+49 GLRGHP

-75 IVAIANPAIQ
+75 IVAIANPAIGD
-85 KDLKA
+85 DLGA
-90 SFADVQWITNG
+90 SLSELQWITNA
-101 YFLALAVSLITAGKL
+101 YFLALAVCLITAGKL

-139 IGLSSSIA
+139 IGLSDSIA
-147 AVVTFR
+147 LVVTFR

-222 AIALV
+222 VLALV
-227 LGLLILLDHRAA
+227 LGVWILLDHRARNA
-239 LGRGPLNEHS
+239 P
-249 ASRSF
+249 RSF
-254 DILGIVLLSGA
+254 DLLGIALLSAA

-272 LIKAPTWG
+272 LIKAPEWG
-280 WGDGRTWT
+280 WGDGRTWG
-288 FIAVSVV
+288 FIAASVI
-295 GFALFSF
+295 GFLLFAF
-302 WETKVKEPL
+302 WETKVREPL
-311 IPLGLFRSVPLSA
+311 VPLALFRSVPLSA

-350 HGMKPIDAGLHLLP
+350 HGMSPVDAGLHLLP

-382 LGPRIPLA
+382 VGPRIPLA
-390 GGMAATAIAMYGMS
+390 AGMVFTALAMYGMS
-404 TLQTDTGSA
+404 TLETDTGSA
-413 VMSLWFA
+413 AMSLWFA
-420 LLGLGLAP
+420 LLGFGLAP
-428 VMVGATEVIVGNAPM
+428 VMVGATEVIVGNAPL

-465 AVLGAVMASKVDGDL
+465 AVLGAVMASKVDSDL
-480 AANWKDAGLPPLT
+480 EGNWAEAGLPPLT
-493 PTQLDQASE
+493 PEQAGQASE

-507 VAPVAKGTPEAIA
+507 VAPVAKGTPPEIA
-520 AKIAD
+520 AKITD

-542 CSVAVVAVFVALL
+542 AGVAAAAVLVALL

-561 AEAGAGAAH
+561 AEAGAGVGH

>member
-1 MRQLLTCELVCQL
+1 
-14 SAAVTSLEHMTSQTT
+14 MTSQTT
-29 IDTTGPGDKA
+29 IDKTGPGDGA
-39 PAAPSDLSPA
+39 SAPSDPA
-49 SGLRGHP
+49 PAKGLRGHP

-75 IVAIANPAIQ
+75 IVAIANPAI
-85 KDLKA
+85 KDDLKA

-130 VGFAAASGA
+130 VGFAVASGL
-139 IGLSSSIA
+139 IGMSGSIA
-147 AVVTFR
+147 LVVAFR
-153 VFQGLFGALLM
+153 VLQGLFGALLM

-199 ILGGVLVEHVNWQ
+199 ILGGVLVEHVSWQ

-222 AIALV
+222 VLAVV
-227 LGLLILLDHRAA
+227 LGAVILLDHRAENA
-239 LGRGPLNEHS
+239 P
-249 ASRSF
+249 RSF
-254 DILGIVLLSGA
+254 DLPGIALLSGA
-265 MFCLVWA
+265 MFCLVWGI
-272 LIKAPTWG
+272 IKAPPSEWG
-280 WGDGRTWT
+280 WGDGRTWA
-288 FIAVSVV
+288 FLGASVV
-295 GFALFSF
+295 GFALFTF

-311 IPLGLFRSVPLSA
+311 IPLGLFRSVSLSA

-350 HGMKPIDAGLHLLP
+350 HGMGPVDAGLHLLP

-390 GGMAATAIAMYGMS
+390 GGMAVTALAMWGMS
-404 TLQTDTGSA
+404 TLKEDTGSG

-465 AVLGAVMASKVDGDL
+465 AVLGAVMVSKVDSDL
-480 AANWKDAGLPPLT
+480 PGNWADAGLPPLN
-493 PTQLDQASE
+493 PEQQAQASE
-502 AVQVG
+502 AIQAG
-507 VAPVAKGTPEAIA
+507 VAPVPPGTPPEVA
-520 AKIAD
+520 AKITD

-542 CSVAVVAVFVALL
+542 AGVAVVAVLVAFL

-561 AEAGAGAAH
+561 AQAGAGAAH

>member
-1 MRQLLTCELVCQL
+1 
-14 SAAVTSLEHMTSQTT
+14 MTSQTT
-29 IDTTGPGDKA
+29 IDKAGPGDPA
-39 PAAPSDLSPA
+39 PPAPSGATPGR
-49 SGLRGHP
+49 GLRGHP

-75 IVAIANPAIQ
+75 IVAIANPAIAS
-85 KDLKA
+85 DLGA
-90 SFADVQWITNG
+90 TFAEVQWITNA
-101 YFLALAVSLITAGKL
+101 YFLALAVALITAGKL

-139 IGLSSSIA
+139 IGLSDSIA
-147 AVVTFR
+147 LVITFR
-153 VFQGLFGALLM
+153 VLQGLFGALLM

-222 AIALV
+222 VLAVAL
-227 LGLLILLDHRAA
+227 GAWILLDHRAQNA
-239 LGRGPLNEHS
+239 P
-249 ASRSF
+249 RSF
-254 DILGIVLLSGA
+254 DLLGIGLLSGA

-272 LIKAPTWG
+272 LIKAPEWG
-280 WGDGRTWT
+280 WGDGKTWG

-295 GFALFSF
+295 GFALFAV

-350 HGMKPIDAGLHLLP
+350 HGMSPVDAGLHLLP

-377 AMITK
+377 AMITRF
-382 LGPRIPLA
+382 GPRIPLA
-390 GGMAATAIAMYGMS
+390 GGMACTALAMYGMS
-404 TLQTDTGSA
+404 TLETDTGSGL
-413 VMSLWFA
+413 MSLWFA

-465 AVLGAVMASKVDGDL
+465 AVLGAVMASKVDSDL
-480 AANWKDAGLPPLT
+480 AGNWKDAGLPPLT
-493 PTQLDQASE
+493 PEQTAQANE

-507 VAPVAKGTPEAIA
+507 VAPVAEGTPPEIA
-520 AKIAD
+520 AKITD

-536 LASLVA
+536 MASLTAAAVA
-542 CSVAVVAVFVALL
+542 ALAVVVAFF

-561 AEAGAGAAH
+561 AEAGAGVGH